1 MAIAGADPV
10 PSGKCKFYA
19 RCAGGRCG
27 VSRYGRYGRYGRVG
41 RVGRLGRLGRLGYT
55 PGKVRAVWAAVLA
68 WQDRLTPK
76 GAGFPG
82 VSL

>member
-27 VSRYGRYGRYGRVG
+27 VSRYGRVGRVG
-41 RVGRLGRLGRLGYT
+41 RVGRLGRLGYT

>member
-41 RVGRLGRLGRLGYT
+41 RVGRLGRLGYT